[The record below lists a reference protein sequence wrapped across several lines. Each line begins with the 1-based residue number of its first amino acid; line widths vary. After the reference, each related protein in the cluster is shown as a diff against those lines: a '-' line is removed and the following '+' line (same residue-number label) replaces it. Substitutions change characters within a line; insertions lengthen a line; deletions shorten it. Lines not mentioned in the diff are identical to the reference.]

1 MDDFLIAVAKGV
13 APALI
18 AAVVGVGLLGARAL
32 GFVIAAGAFV
42 VYGLLKRWPD
52 LPHALWSAPDATQWW
67 LWALVGAALLGGLER
82 ARVLRGAVAEAT
94 VILLGVCAVW
104 LMLHRVTAST
114 AGSERLLS
122 LGVPMAALA
131 ALTLG
136 ARAAAPAPR
145 GCSVVALW
153 TVCAVAAALVLTLG
167 GSALF
172 GQLAGA
178 YAAAL
183 GASSVLLL
191 RRRPVTLAPADATAF
206 ALAHGGL
213 LTAGLFIAEVTLAPA
228 LIVGLA
234 PLAALLLRSSRRAA
248 PVLAWSLT
256 LALAAVALGLAI
268 AGRDTSGY

>member
-1 MDDFLIAVAKGV
+1 VDDFLIAVAKGV
-13 APALI
+13 APALV

-42 VYGLLKRWPD
+42 GYGLLKRWPD

-67 LWALVGAALLGGLER
+67 LWAVVAAALLGVLER
-82 ARVLRGAVAEAT
+82 ARVLRGVVAEAV

-114 AGSERLLS
+114 AGAERLLS

-131 ALTLG
+131 VLTLG

-145 GCSVVALW
+145 GCGVVALW
-153 TVCAVAAALVLTLG
+153 TVCAVAASGVLTLG

-183 GASSVLLL
+183 GASTVLLL
-191 RRRPVTLAPADATAF
+191 RRRPVTLTAADASAF
-206 ALAHGGL
+206 ALGHGGL
-213 LTAGLFIAEVTLAPA
+213 LIAGVFLAEVTLAPA
-228 LIVGLA
+228 LLVGLA
-234 PLAALLLRSSRRAA
+234 PLAAMLLRRPA
-248 PVLAWSLT
+248 PVLAWCATLT
-256 LALAAVALGLAI
+256 LAAIAIGLAF
-268 AGRDTSGY
+268 AGREDSGY